1 MRACVRLCVRLCMRE
16 SLRKFTYY
24 TTRLLSA
31 HFDQAATVA
40 SVVLDT
46 TLYASDQG
54 SNAALGKQLSLD
66 YPINVLAT
74 TTLFNATRRYQKIS
88 NMLRQTLSLGGGLAN
103 LLLHH
108 HYLHHCHCL

>member
-1 MRACVRLCVRLCMRE
+1 MRE

-31 HFDQAATVA
+31 HFDQAAIVA

-46 TLYASDQG
+46 TLDASDQG

-66 YPINVLAT
+66 MSLHRLRSPMLPVAT
-74 TTLFNATRRYQKIS
+74 KK
-88 NMLRQTLSLGGGLAN
+88 SLT
-103 LLLHH
+103 
-108 HYLHHCHCL
+108 C

>member
-1 MRACVRLCVRLCMRE
+1 MRVFAFACLRMRACVRLCVRLCMRE

-66 YPINVLAT
+66 MSLQLLRSPMLPVAT
-74 TTLFNATRRYQKIS
+74 KK
-88 NMLRQTLSLGGGLAN
+88 SLT
-103 LLLHH
+103 
-108 HYLHHCHCL
+108 C